1 MTKKSAVAN
10 AIFCGLTT
18 LSAHALPVQIN
29 DGAPF
34 NLANEQIDYDP
45 ASTTLT
51 MRTPTAEP
59 ALICADLNQSATTGP
74 SVDIVNPSDLTG
86 INNYTRFYGFDQIEY
101 QPTGTTVVIQ
111 HTGLECYV
119 IDSSST
125 TLIGPYVPP
134 PAAPVITVGGSDP
147 GPSLA
152 VDVASGG
159 IYLET
164 LGVTT
169 TETPV
174 TWSLSAAPTQGSATI
189 DSASGQ
195 LQYVAPSAFPASDS
209 LEVTVTDNI
218 GGTDTLTFNFTIT
231 DPSGDTIFSNAFEG
245 GIAKHAQS
253 SQPGTKA
260 ANGTGLATD
269 AAVSV
274 STCTTNNAWD
284 RPGDGQPF
292 CYQITVSNN
301 GTQGLSNVHVRE
313 QFPLDAATP
322 VNTFT
327 VYGDIGE
334 TVMPVC
340 TGTACPG
347 TLDVWATVIPSL
359 PVGESVTLE
368 RVRTI
373 HIPTPNTDP
382 LIFHAA
388 VFVAGD
394 EDTSNNALRVA
405 VQQNA
410 APTITDPEA
419 DGDAATTVSMDEDG
433 SPTAFNMANLQATD
447 PEGDTLVWS
456 IATDASNGSASIDAN
471 TGAVSY
477 SPNLNYNNDANTP
490 DSFVVQVDDGYG
502 GTDTFT
508 VNVVVNPVN
517 DAPEAVDSLVSTNE
531 STSYTFAAT
540 DFGFTDVDGD
550 SLVQVDITS
559 LPSAG
564 QLLYNNASF
573 TPPTSIPAANIGS
586 LKFTPAFGASGSNY
600 ASFQFQVSDGQL
612 TSSAAATMT
621 IDVIGVN
628 DPPTGANGS
637 ISTNED
643 TAYAAFTTATFGYS
657 DPEGDPMSTLFIYT
671 APQYGQLAV
680 NGNAIGQGAL
690 VAASDL
696 ANLSYTPNS
705 NYNGSD
711 SFDFLVNDGSVY
723 SSSTYTLNITVTPQP
738 DAPVIVQSDGITP
751 YGSSQSWTVSSTA
764 VDTWNLYVSDPD
776 VGDTANWSVSNNP
789 SGNASIDSN
798 GLISFDATGMNPGDT
813 TSFAITVT
821 DGDSLT
827 DTLTFNVT
835 VNTPPQ
841 ITDSNGVVQNSPY
854 AWTVSTANAANTLD
868 LNATDPDAGDTATW
882 SISTSPTLGSAS
894 IDANTGVITFDAT
907 SMTGGDTT
915 SMVVTVTDS
924 ANDSASLTINITA
937 Q

>member
-10 AIFCGLTT
+10 AIFFGLTT
-18 LSAHALPVQIN
+18 LNAHALPVQIN

-34 NLANEQIDYDP
+34 TLANEQIDYDP
-45 ASTTLT
+45 ANTTLT
-51 MRTPTAEP
+51 MRTAVGEP
-59 ALICADLNQSATTGP
+59 VLICADLNQSTTGP
-74 SVDIVNPSDLTG
+74 SVDIVNPSNLTG
-86 INNYTRFYGFDQIEY
+86 IDNYTRFYGFDQIEY
-101 QPTGTTVVIQ
+101 LPASTTVSIQ

-119 IDSSST
+119 IDTSST
-125 TLIGPYVPP
+125 TVIGPYVPP
-134 PAAPVITVGGSDP
+134 PEAPVITVDSADP

-152 VDVASGG
+152 VNVASGST
-159 IYLET
+159 YVKT
-164 LGVTT
+164 LGVIT

-174 TWSLSAAPTQGSATI
+174 SWSLSIAPTQGSASI
-189 DSASGQ
+189 DSASG
-195 LQYVAPSAFPASDS
+195 LLSYTAPSSFPASDS

-218 GGTDTLTFNFTIT
+218 GGTDTLTFNFTII
-231 DPSGDTIFSNAFEG
+231 DPSGDTIFANAFEG
-245 GIAKHAQS
+245 GVAKRAQA
-253 SQPGTKA
+253 SQPGTKT
-260 ANGTGLATD
+260 ANGTSLATD
-269 AAVSV
+269 AAISV
-274 STCTTNNAWD
+274 STCTTNGAWD

-301 GTQGLSNVHVRE
+301 GTQDLNNVHVRE
-313 QFPLDAATP
+313 QFPLDATTP

-334 TVMPVC
+334 TVTPAC
-340 TGTACPG
+340 TGSACPNP
-347 TLDVWATVIPSL
+347 LDEWATVIATL

-373 HIPTPNTDP
+373 HIPATTTDP
-382 LIFHAA
+382 LVFHAA
-388 VFVAGD
+388 VFVADD

-410 APTITDPEA
+410 APTITDPEG
-419 DGDAATTVSMDEDG
+419 DGDASTTVTMDEDG

-447 PEGDTLVWS
+447 PENDSLTWS
-456 IATDASNGSASIDAN
+456 IATDASNGSASVDAN

-477 SPNLNYNNDANTP
+477 SPDLNYNNDTNTP

-517 DAPEAVDSLVSTNE
+517 DAPEAVDSTVSTNE
-531 STSYTFAAT
+531 STTYDFTSM

-550 SLVQVDITS
+550 TLAAVEITS
-559 LPSAG
+559 LPAAG

-573 TPPTSIPAANIGS
+573 TAPLSISAANIGN
-586 LKFTPAFGASGSNY
+586 LQFTPAFGASGSNY

-612 TSSAAATMT
+612 SSSAAATMT

-628 DPPTGANGS
+628 DPPTAANNS
-637 ISTNED
+637 ISTSED
-643 TAYAAFTTATFGYS
+643 TPYSGFTTATFGYS

-671 APQYGQLAV
+671 APQNGQLAL

-696 ANLSYTPNS
+696 ANLSYTPGN
-705 NYNGSD
+705 NYNGAD
-711 SFDFLVNDGSVY
+711 SFDFLVNDGNVY
-723 SSSTYTLNITVTPQP
+723 SSSAYTLSINIIPQP
-738 DAPVIVQSDGITP
+738 DAPVIVQSDGTA
-751 YGSSQSWTVSSTA
+751 YGNSQNWTVSSTA
-764 VDTWNLYVSDPD
+764 VDTWSLYVSDPD
-776 VGDTANWSVSNNP
+776 AGDTATWSVSNNP

-798 GLISFDATGMNPGDT
+798 GLVSFDATGMNPGDT
-813 TSFAITVT
+813 TTFEITVT

-841 ITDSNGVVQNSPY
+841 ITDTNGVVINSPY
-854 AWTVSTANAANTLD
+854 AWTVSTTNAANTLD
-868 LNATDPDAGDTATW
+868 LNASDPDAGDTASW
-882 SISTSPTLGSAS
+882 AISAAPAAGSAS
-894 IDANTGVITFDAT
+894 MDANGVITFDAT

-915 SMVVTVTDS
+915 SMDVTVTD
-924 ANDSASLTINITA
+924 AAGDSATLTINITA